1 MDTQEPHASAPIEPE
16 SIEQAGLG
24 STLVEHLIIK
34 ILYFRGELY
43 GQDLCQAMALRF
55 SVIQEILEALILQ
68 HQIQVKRSL
77 GVGRISSLLSL
88 TESGR
93 SRAREYLEANQYAGP
108 APVPME
114 QYAEMVRV
122 QRPRAGWLTK
132 EALRESFSGMVIT
145 ERLLSQVGPA
155 VSAANSLLLY
165 GKPGDGKTFLIEQL
179 NNLEGSAVFL
189 PYAIECQGNII
200 QVFDPIFHQR
210 VDGDDQP
217 SVLTVAVDRSHDRR
231 WVKCKRPFIVSGGE
245 LSLDMLD
252 LRHNR
257 TSNIYEAPFQLKANN
272 GIYLIDDFGRQ
283 HATPAEVL
291 NRWIVPMERRVDYL
305 SFLTGGKMTAPFE
318 TFLVFSTNLNPSSLG
333 DEAFLRRIQYKLLL
347 HSPSEAEFSQIF
359 QRACVARKIPCSPG
373 LLGHF
378 LEKRFRRTG
387 KALRRCQPRDLLFH
401 ALNLI
406 HFEKLPHALTD
417 EILDRAFESCFVEDQ
432 ETAPQQTSAAPQ
444 SSAALQPSAALQ
456 TSAAP
461 LPSAPP
467 QPSVVPLPSAAPQ
480 PFAPLRTSAA
490 LQPSVVPLPSST
502 LQTSA
507 APQPSS
513 TLRTSAALQ
522 PSSTLRT
529 SAALHTYA
537 APLPSATLDLAAQ
550 SSRIPTVFGR
560 LCFLAEHRE
569 ESGSGRDAR
578 TPASLH
584 LQAFQDWLG
593 LTLEQKSRD
602 LKGYTSA
609 VANCTKI
616 SDDRAGF
623 IERLTPAGYL
633 AADGELFA
641 YGLNTLLDICTLNG
655 VEGLAAA

>member
-1 MDTQEPHASAPIEPE
+1 MDTQEPHANAPIEPE

-24 STLVEHLIIK
+24 ATLVEHLIIK

-318 TFLVFSTNLNPSSLG
+318 TFLVFSTNLNPSNLG

-417 EILDRAFESCFVEDQ
+417 EILDRAFESCFVEEQ
-432 ETAPQQTSAAPQ
+432 ETAAPQPSAAPQ
-444 SSAALQPSAALQ
+444 THAAPLPSAALQ

-461 LPSAPP
+461 QAPAAPLRSVALQPSAPLQTLAALQASAPP
-467 QPSVVPLPSAAPQ
+467 QPS
-480 PFAPLRTSAA
+480 AA
-490 LQPSVVPLPSST
+490 LQ
-502 LQTSA
+502 
-507 APQPSS
+507 
-513 TLRTSAALQ
+513 TSAALQ

-529 SAALHTYA
+529 SAALQ
-537 APLPSATLDLAAQ
+537 LQPSAPQLSSTLRTSAALQPSAALDLAAQ

-560 LCFLAEHRE
+560 LCFLAEHRD

-623 IERLTPAGYL
+623 IERLTPAGFL